1 MRGANRSDATLQLLL
16 EHPSSESI
24 STAASET
31 PSHNTHGYMTS
42 RDAPAP
48 TKTKPDVPSANLIS
62 MRTYPSTPDIISMSS
77 PDPDPRQLRRH
88 GTVNQFQPKE
98 RNGDIQRYL
107 RNRAGAIN
115 HIPTSNRESQ
125 PSSPTSSE
133 DEEDGD
139 DDDNA
144 SDTSSDAPTLHAT
157 WNSDSSRTTTN
168 ETVNLSSPNPPCNL
182 PTVDCSPL
190 FTEQE
195 RDTVMHFLKRMSA
208 NLSGKERKAPI
219 IDRPSSAKSTGAASW
234 DASSDSSDSRSVRQ
248 SDRVSV
254 IDTRLESTGES
265 RARVMSGVSVHSS
278 GHQPLVSTHPYD
290 RREDPA
296 HDLIVVGYPGGTGT
310 VKRNKTWAIP
320 RDGKGASEQTWSQL
334 QQRRWMR
341 DANGGSGPPPSRSV
355 LMLQNQS
362 MLDLENIYGDG
373 VYRAIMPDLPR
384 SASLRLSST
393 TSLHQLEETIRYRHH
408 MESKTSLFSPPPD
421 QFVAFPT
428 MHDSDSD
435 DDVRSQRTQPTS
447 PPLGMRFDN
456 ASVRTLSTPFLYRT
470 ARTQSQGATTLVS
483 PSELKIRSPDYEP
496 EQNEYGL
503 KSFMDISADPDVDE
517 MDDKTAKK
525 GKLKSFFKKAKAGF
539 RQMLNKGQQIGRTR
553 DSLSYA

>member
-1 MRGANRSDATLQLLL
+1 M
-16 EHPSSESI
+16 I
-24 STAASET
+24 
-31 PSHNTHGYMTS
+31 
-42 RDAPAP
+42 
-48 TKTKPDVPSANLIS
+48 KPDEPSANLIS
-62 MRTYPSTPDIISMSS
+62 MRMYPSTPDIISMSS
-77 PDPDPRQLRRH
+77 PDPDSRKLRRH

-115 HIPTSNRESQ
+115 HIPASNRESQ
-125 PSSPTSSE
+125 PSPPSSE

-144 SDTSSDAPTLHAT
+144 SETSSYPPTLHAT

-168 ETVNLSSPNPPCNL
+168 ETVNLTSPNPPCDL
-182 PTVDCSPL
+182 PIVDCSPL

-195 RDTVMHFLKRMSA
+195 RETVMHILKRMSA
-208 NLSGKERKAPI
+208 NLSGKEHRVSI
-219 IDRPSSAKSTGAASW
+219 IDRPSSAKSTGEASW
-234 DASSDSSDSRSVRQ
+234 DGSSESSDSRSVRQ
-248 SDRVSV
+248 SDLVSV
-254 IDTRLESTGES
+254 IDTRPDSRAEP
-265 RARVMSGVSVHSS
+265 RARVMSGASVVSVHQSF
-278 GHQPLVSTHPYD
+278 VSAPYD
-290 RREDPA
+290 IREDPA
-296 HDLIVVGYPGGTGT
+296 HDPIVATYPGGTGT

-320 RDGKGASEQTWSQL
+320 RDGKGASEQTWTQL

-373 VYRAIMPDLPR
+373 IYRAIMPDLPR

-393 TSLHQLEETIRYRHH
+393 TSLHALEETIRYRQH
-408 MESKTSLFSPPPD
+408 MEPKTSLLHPTSPPPD

-428 MHDSDSD
+428 MHDSDSE

-447 PPLGMRFDN
+447 PPLGMRLDN

-470 ARTQSQGATTLVS
+470 ARTQSQGTTTLVS
-483 PSELKIRSPDYEP
+483 PTESKNRSPDYEP

-503 KSFMDISADPDVDE
+503 KSFMDISADPDVDDL
-517 MDDKTAKK
+517 DDKTAKK

-539 RQMLNKGQQIGRTR
+539 RQMLNKGQQTGRTR
-553 DSLSYA
+553 DSLAYA